1 MIRKVRQQYILIK
14 NVNVEVTKNSVDERK
29 YSPHHDRTKETIWN
43 EHNLVVVDNRAPCHN
58 INEVHHIKPILNNID
73 ILMSYETRNDNL
85 FYRFCNS
92 ISMETLHPIVLSKRQ
107 KTWDFILH
115 QGRYSFEIITL
126 VMQKTCLK
134 NLSVL
139 AIYHI
144 TVKNFQSKKF
154 LEGGSSG
161 IITWF

>member
-1 MIRKVRQQYILIK
+1 
-14 NVNVEVTKNSVDERK
+14 
-29 YSPHHDRTKETIWN
+29 
-43 EHNLVVVDNRAPCHN
+43 
-58 INEVHHIKPILNNID
+58 
-73 ILMSYETRNDNL
+73 MSYETRNDNL
-85 FYRFCNS
+85 FYRFRNS
-92 ISMETLHPIVLSKRQ
+92 ISMETTHPIVLTKRQ

-144 TVKNFQSKKF
+144 IIKNFQSKNF